1 MQYAAVCVV
10 LRASPDEKLKT
21 DDMGKTMSGEQKTS
35 QEVLIGLRRI
45 IRAIDIHSRYLA
57 KTFGLTGPQLVLLR
71 EIADHD
77 GITIGHLANQVSLSQ
92 ATVTS
97 IIDRLESK
105 NLAVRRRSEND
116 RRKVTLTITENGRAV
131 LDTNPTFFQEA
142 FVREF
147 ERLEQW
153 EQTQILSSVQRLSRM
168 MASDSIADELSL
180 QPAMRDGEFFGAEI
194 DRHDN
199 HD

>member
-1 MQYAAVCVV
+1 
-10 LRASPDEKLKT
+10 
-21 DDMGKTMSGEQKTS
+21 MGGEQTTS
-35 QEVLIGLRRI
+35 QEVLVGLRRI

-77 GITIGHLANQVSLSQ
+77 GITIGHLADKVSLSQ

-105 NLAVRRRSEND
+105 KLAVRQRSEND
-116 RRKVTLTITENGRAV
+116 RRKVTLTITDNGRAV
-131 LDTNPTFFQEA
+131 LNTNPTFFQEA

-168 MASDSIADELSL
+168 MTSNSIADELSL
-180 QPAMRDGEFFGAEI
+180 QPAMRDGEFLGAEI
-194 DRHDN
+194 DTQNGPD
-199 HD
+199 